1 VTDSQ
6 RKDIAMNEMQ
16 QKISLAIGS
25 AAAAAAIFAPL
36 NYSWKGILT
45 TVATGAILSGVF
57 GVSPKHELQDLSA

>member
-1 VTDSQ
+1 
-6 RKDIAMNEMQ
+6 MNEMQ

-45 TVATGAILSGVF
+45 TVATGAILSGIF
-57 GVSPKHELQDLSA
+57 GVSPRQEIQDLAS